1 MLWTAGVRK
10 RIVVLSCRARGR
22 RGSSI
27 PRSRGEETGMNRLA
41 RLWASSEVDV
51 EPVLEMIAEGDTLP
65 ARLVREASN
74 SSAANH

>member
-27 PRSRGEETGMNRLA
+27 PLIRGEATGMNRLA
-41 RLWASSEVDV
+41 RLCASPEVDF
-51 EPVLEMIAEGDTLP
+51 EPFLVSIAEGGTFP
-65 ARLVREASN
+65 VRLVREASN
-74 SSAANH
+74 SSASEG